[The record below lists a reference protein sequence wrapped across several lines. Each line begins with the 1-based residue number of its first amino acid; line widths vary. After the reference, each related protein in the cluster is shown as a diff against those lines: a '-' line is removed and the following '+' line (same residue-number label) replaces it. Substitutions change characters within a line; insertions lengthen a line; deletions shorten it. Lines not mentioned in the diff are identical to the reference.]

1 MNSQQS
7 AALSRGMASPRGVS
21 RLNAENSFTQRY
33 DSLLDMFETSVARY
47 PDHVAFSNLG
57 ASLSYRELDK
67 RSRALAAYF
76 QHELG
81 ITNGQRI
88 GLMLPNCLQY
98 PVALFAIIRCG
109 AIVVNINPLYTARE
123 LRHQLKDSGIDTVI
137 ILSNFAHTVQ
147 RVITDSPV
155 NHVIVSELGDEHPPL
170 RRKVIH
176 FTLHYIKK
184 KVPKWQITHQAYR
197 DCVKKG
203 QDLPY
208 RRPEL
213 RPDDVALLQYT
224 GGTTGVAKGAML
236 THANLLANIEQIKT
250 VYGDLLVPGQE
261 KIVSALPLY
270 HIFALMINCLLFVE
284 QGASNLLITNPID
297 MDSWVASLK
306 KVNFSVISGVN
317 TLYARLVNH
326 PGFRQLDFSALK
338 ISVAGGMPI
347 QRQVA
352 TEWEDLTGT
361 PIIEGYGLT
370 ECSPLVAVNPLTIR
384 QHTGTIGLPIASTE
398 IVLLDEHHFPVP
410 VGQPGELCVKGP
422 QVMKGY
428 WQHSE
433 ETSLVFDTEGWFHT
447 GDIAMITEQGLL
459 KLVDRKKDIII
470 VSGFNVYPSEIETV
484 LNDHPLISE
493 AVAVGITSDTSG
505 EAVKVFVV
513 RKEPSLTETQI
524 TVYCREQLTG
534 YKVPKIIEF
543 RDALPKNPL
552 GKVLRHALTTVTQP
566 EQS

>member
-1 MNSQQS
+1 MNSQRS
-7 AALSRGMASPRGVS
+7 PVVSRGMVSYRGVS
-21 RLNAENSFTQRY
+21 RLNAENTFTQRY
-33 DSLLDMFETSVARY
+33 DSLLDMFETAVMRY
-47 PDHVAFSNLG
+47 PDHIAFTNLG

-76 QHELG
+76 QHQFG
-81 ITNGQRI
+81 IVAGQRI

-98 PVALFAIIRCG
+98 PIALFAIIRCG
-109 AIVVNINPLYTARE
+109 ATVVNINPLYTARE
-123 LRHQLKDSGIDTVI
+123 LRHQLHDSGIDTLI

-147 RVITDSPV
+147 QVMTDSPV
-155 NHVIVSELGDEHPPL
+155 KHVIVSELGDEHSPL

-184 KVPKWQITHQAYR
+184 KVPKWRISHHSYR
-197 DCVKKG
+197 CCMKKG

-208 RRPEL
+208 QRPAIQL
-213 RPDDVALLQYT
+213 DDIALLQYT

-236 THANLLANIEQIKT
+236 THGNLLANIEQIKA

-261 KIVSALPLY
+261 KIVSVLPLY

-284 QGASNLLITNPID
+284 QGASNLLITNPLD

-306 KVNFSVISGVN
+306 KINFSVLSGVN
-317 TLYARLVNH
+317 TLYARLLNH
-326 PGFRQLDFSALK
+326 SGFRQLDFSALK

-347 QRQVA
+347 QSHVA
-352 TEWEDLTGT
+352 AEWQSLTGI
-361 PIIEGYGLT
+361 PIVEGYGLT
-370 ECSPLVAVNPLTIR
+370 ECSPLVAVNPLSIQ

-398 IVLLDEHHFPVP
+398 IVLLDEQGAPVP

-428 WQHSE
+428 WRHSQ
-433 ETSLVFDTEGWFHT
+433 ETSSVIDTEGWFHT
-447 GDIAMITEQGLL
+447 GDIALITEQGLL

-470 VSGFNVYPSEIETV
+470 VSGFNVYPSEIEAV
-484 LNDHPLISE
+484 LDEHPLISE
-493 AVAVGITSDTSG
+493 AVAVGVASEASG
-505 EAVKVFVV
+505 DAVKVFVV
-513 RKEPSLTETQI
+513 RKEASLTEAQI
-524 TVYCREQLTG
+524 IRHCREQLTG

-543 RDALPKNPL
+543 RDTLPKNPL
-552 GKVLRHALTTVTQP
+552 GKVLRHALTTVVKP
-566 EQS
+566 EK

>member
-7 AALSRGMASPRGVS
+7 PAVSRGMASPRGVS
-21 RLNAENSFTQRY
+21 RLNAENTFTQRY
-33 DSLLDMFETSVARY
+33 DSLLDMFETAVARY
-47 PDHVAFSNLG
+47 PEHTAFTNLG

-67 RSRALAAYF
+67 RSRALAGYF
-76 QHELG
+76 QHQVG
-81 ITNGQRI
+81 VVAGQRI

-98 PVALFAIIRCG
+98 PIALFAIIRCG

-123 LRHQLKDSGIDTVI
+123 LRHQLHDSGIDTLV

-147 RVITDSPV
+147 QVMTDSPV
-155 NHVIVSELGDEHPPL
+155 KHVIVSELGDEHSPL

-184 KVPKWQITHQAYR
+184 KVPKWQIAHQSYR
-197 DCVKKG
+197 DCLKQG

-208 RRPEL
+208 QRPVIGL
-213 RPDDVALLQYT
+213 NDIALLQYT

-236 THANLLANIEQIKT
+236 THGNLLANIEQIKS

-261 KIVSALPLY
+261 KIVSVLPLY

-284 QGASNLLITNPID
+284 QGASNLLITNPLD

-306 KVNFSVISGVN
+306 KINFSVLSGVN
-317 TLYARLVNH
+317 TLYARLLNH
-326 PGFRQLDFSALK
+326 SGFRQLDFSALK

-347 QRQVA
+347 QSHVA
-352 TEWEDLTGT
+352 EQWQSLTGV

-370 ECSPLVAVNPLTIR
+370 ECSPLVAVNPLSIQ

-398 IVLLDEHHFPVP
+398 IVLLDEQGSPVP

-428 WQHSE
+428 WRHSQ
-433 ETSLVFDTEGWFHT
+433 ETSSVIDTEGWFHT
-447 GDIAMITEQGLL
+447 GDIALITEQGLL

-470 VSGFNVYPSEIETV
+470 VSGFNVYPSEIEAV
-484 LNDHPLISE
+484 LDEHPLISE
-493 AVAVGITSDTSG
+493 AVAVGVTSEVSG

-513 RKEPSLTETQI
+513 RKEVSLTEAQI
-524 TVYCREQLTG
+524 IRHCREQLTG

-543 RDALPKNPL
+543 RDTLPKNPL
-552 GKVLRHALTTVTQP
+552 GKVLRHALTTVVQP
-566 EQS
+566 EE

>member
-1 MNSQQS
+1 
-7 AALSRGMASPRGVS
+7 MASPRGVS
-21 RLNAENSFTQRY
+21 RLNAENTFTQRY
-33 DSLLDMFETSVARY
+33 DSLLDMFETAVARY
-47 PDHVAFSNLG
+47 PEHTAFTNLG

-67 RSRALAAYF
+67 RSRALAGYF
-76 QHELG
+76 QHQVG
-81 ITNGQRI
+81 VVAGQRI

-98 PVALFAIIRCG
+98 PIALFAIIRCG

-123 LRHQLKDSGIDTVI
+123 LRHQLHDSGIDTLV

-147 RVITDSPV
+147 QVMTDSPV
-155 NHVIVSELGDEHPPL
+155 KHVIVSELGDEHSPL

-184 KVPKWQITHQAYR
+184 KVPKWQIAHQSYR
-197 DCVKKG
+197 DCLKQG

-208 RRPEL
+208 QRPVIGL
-213 RPDDVALLQYT
+213 NDIALLQYT

-236 THANLLANIEQIKT
+236 THGNLLANIEQIKS

-261 KIVSALPLY
+261 KIVSVLPLY

-284 QGASNLLITNPID
+284 QGASNLLITNPLD

-306 KVNFSVISGVN
+306 KINFSVLSGVN
-317 TLYARLVNH
+317 TLYARLLNH
-326 PGFRQLDFSALK
+326 SGFRQLDFSALK

-347 QRQVA
+347 QSHVA
-352 TEWEDLTGT
+352 EQWQSLTGV

-370 ECSPLVAVNPLTIR
+370 ECSPLVAVNPLSIQ

-398 IVLLDEHHFPVP
+398 IVLLDEQGSPVP

-428 WQHSE
+428 WRHSQ
-433 ETSLVFDTEGWFHT
+433 ETSSVIDTEGWFHT
-447 GDIAMITEQGLL
+447 GDIALITEQGLL

-470 VSGFNVYPSEIETV
+470 VSGFNVYPSEIEAV
-484 LNDHPLISE
+484 LDEHPLISE
-493 AVAVGITSDTSG
+493 AVAVGVTSEVSG

-513 RKEPSLTETQI
+513 RKEVSLTEAQI
-524 TVYCREQLTG
+524 IRHCREQLTG

-543 RDALPKNPL
+543 RDTLPKNPL
-552 GKVLRHALTTVTQP
+552 GKVLRHALTTVVQP
-566 EQS
+566 EE

>member
-1 MNSQQS
+1 
-7 AALSRGMASPRGVS
+7 MASHRGVS
-21 RLNAENSFTQRY
+21 RLNAENTFTQRY
-33 DSLLDMFETSVARY
+33 DSLLDMFETAVARY
-47 PDHVAFSNLG
+47 PEQTAFSNLG

-76 QHELG
+76 QHQFR
-81 ITNGQRI
+81 IVAGQRI

-98 PVALFAIIRCG
+98 PIALFAIIRCG

-123 LRHQLKDSGIDTVI
+123 LRHQLHDSGIDTLV

-147 RVITDSPV
+147 QVMTDSPV
-155 NHVIVSELGDEHPPL
+155 KHVIVSELGDEHSPL
-170 RRKVIH
+170 RRKMIH
-176 FTLHYIKK
+176 VTLHYIKK
-184 KVPKWQITHQAYR
+184 KVPKWQFAHQSYR
-197 DCVKKG
+197 DCLKHG

-208 RRPEL
+208 QRPVIGL
-213 RPDDVALLQYT
+213 DDIALLQYT

-236 THANLLANIEQIKT
+236 THGNLLANIEQIKA

-261 KIVSALPLY
+261 KIVSVLPLY

-284 QGASNLLITNPID
+284 QGASNLLITNPLD

-306 KVNFSVISGVN
+306 KINFSVLSGVN
-317 TLYARLVNH
+317 TLYARLLNH
-326 PGFRQLDFSALK
+326 SGFRQLDFSALK

-347 QRQVA
+347 QSHVA
-352 TEWEDLTGT
+352 AQWQSLTGI
-361 PIIEGYGLT
+361 PIVEGYGLT
-370 ECSPLVAVNPLTIR
+370 ECSPLVAVNPLSIQ

-398 IVLLDEHHFPVP
+398 IVLLDQQGAPVP

-428 WQHSE
+428 WRHSQ
-433 ETSLVFDTEGWFHT
+433 ETSSVIDTQGWFHT
-447 GDIAMITEQGLL
+447 GDIALITEQGLL

-470 VSGFNVYPSEIETV
+470 VSGFNVYPSEIEAV
-484 LNDHPLISE
+484 LHEHPLISE
-493 AVAVGITSDTSG
+493 AVAVGVASEVSG

-513 RKEPSLTETQI
+513 RKEVSLTEAQI
-524 TVYCREQLTG
+524 IRHCREQLTG

-543 RDALPKNPL
+543 RDTLPKNPL
-552 GKVLRHALTTVTQP
+552 GKVLRHALTTVVQP
-566 EQS
+566 EK